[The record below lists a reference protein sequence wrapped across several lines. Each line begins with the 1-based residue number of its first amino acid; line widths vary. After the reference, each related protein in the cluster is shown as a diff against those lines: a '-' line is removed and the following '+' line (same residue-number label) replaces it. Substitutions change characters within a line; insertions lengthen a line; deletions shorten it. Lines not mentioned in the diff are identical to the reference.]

1 MVLETFLFPVLAS
14 LLTAFGM
21 KFIEKRKNNATDK
34 ALEAD
39 AKAKEIDNEIK
50 SVDFF
55 KGLIS
60 EGKRQLDDAIV
71 AINNRDAKID
81 KLTDQLSIA
90 LQAIK
95 DRDITINER
104 DKKIDLLI
112 DEIETLTGEIRKY
125 KQLNGK
131 TE

>member
-1 MVLETFLFPVLAS
+1 MLETLLYPVLAS
-14 LLTAFGM
+14 LLTGFGM
-21 KFIEKRKNNATDK
+21 KLIEKRKNNATDK

-39 AKAKEIDNEIK
+39 AKSKEIDNEIK
-50 SVDFF
+50 SSEFY
-55 KGLIS
+55 KGLI
-60 EGKRQLDDAIV
+60 ENGKKQLDDAIV
-71 AINNRDAKID
+71 AINNRDIKID
-81 KLTDQLSIA
+81 NLTNQLSIA

-95 DRDITINER
+95 DRDLTINER
-104 DKKIDLLI
+104 DRKIDLLI